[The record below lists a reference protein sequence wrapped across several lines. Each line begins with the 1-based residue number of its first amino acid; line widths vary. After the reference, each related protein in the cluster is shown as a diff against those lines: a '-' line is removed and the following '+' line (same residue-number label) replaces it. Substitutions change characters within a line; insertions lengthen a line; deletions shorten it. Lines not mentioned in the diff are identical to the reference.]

1 MNKEQI
7 IAKKVLF
14 LFNPLFLA
22 VYAFVYYLLLLILF
36 SGYQDSLTL
45 VLKSFT
51 LYVLVSCLVPI
62 LILYLL
68 NGSSF
73 DNFKE
78 NSYESN
84 VSYIVVS
91 TTYFI
96 SYIYFSILNVSI
108 WFEMGL
114 LIPIYTSI
122 AQMVL
127 RKRVKVSLDII
138 LMGAVLFYVF
148 LLTIEFYYVLSIFPL
163 LIAIA
168 FAGIL
173 AYSYLIQDLMT
184 NRDII
189 KNYIIGA
196 ILSVLIILFVLIL

>member
-22 VYAFVYYLLLLILF
+22 VYAFVYYLLLLVLF
-36 SGYQDSLTL
+36 SGYQDSLQL

-51 LYVLVSCLVPI
+51 LYVLVSCLLPI

-73 DNFKE
+73 ENFKE

-84 VSYIVVS
+84 VSYIVVA

-114 LIPIYTSI
+114 LIPVYTSI
-122 AQMVL
+122 AKMVL

-168 FAGIL
+168 FSGIL

>member
-51 LYVLVSCLVPI
+51 LYVLVSCLLPI

-84 VSYIVVS
+84 VSYIVIT

-148 LLTIEFYYVLSIFPL
+148 LLTLEFYYVLSIFPL

>member
-22 VYAFVYYLLLLILF
+22 VYAFVYYLLLLVLF

-51 LYVLVSCLVPI
+51 LYVLVSCLAPI

-73 DNFKE
+73 ENFKE
-78 NSYESN
+78 KSYESN
-84 VSYIVVS
+84 VSYIVVA

-114 LIPIYTSI
+114 LIPVYTSI

-127 RKRVKVSLDII
+127 RKKVKVSLDII

-168 FAGIL
+168 FSGIL

-189 KNYIIGA
+189 KNYIFGA

>member
-22 VYAFVYYLLLLILF
+22 VYAFVYYLLLLVFF

-73 DNFKE
+73 ENFKE

-91 TTYFI
+91 TIYFI

-114 LIPIYTSI
+114 LIPVYTSI

>member
-51 LYVLVSCLVPI
+51 LYVLVSCLLPI

-84 VSYIVVS
+84 VSYIVIT

-148 LLTIEFYYVLSIFPL
+148 LLTLEFYYVLSIFPL

-168 FAGIL
+168 FSGIL

>member
-51 LYVLVSCLVPI
+51 LYVLVSCLLPI

-84 VSYIVVS
+84 VSYIVIT

-114 LIPIYTSI
+114 LIPVYTSI
-122 AQMVL
+122 TQMVL

-173 AYSYLIQDLMT
+173 AYSYLIQDLLT
-184 NRDII
+184 SKDII

>member
-51 LYVLVSCLVPI
+51 LYVLVSCLLPI

-84 VSYIVVS
+84 VSYIVIT

-148 LLTIEFYYVLSIFPL
+148 LLTLEFYYVLSIFPL

-168 FAGIL
+168 FSGIL
-173 AYSYLIQDLMT
+173 AYSYLIQDLLT

>member
-1 MNKEQI
+1 
-7 IAKKVLF
+7 
-14 LFNPLFLA
+14 
-22 VYAFVYYLLLLILF
+22 
-36 SGYQDSLTL
+36 
-45 VLKSFT
+45 
-51 LYVLVSCLVPI
+51 
-62 LILYLL
+62 
-68 NGSSF
+68 
-73 DNFKE
+73 
-78 NSYESN
+78 
-84 VSYIVVS
+84 
-91 TTYFI
+91 
-96 SYIYFSILNVSI
+96 
-108 WFEMGL
+108 MGL
-114 LIPIYTSI
+114 LIPVYTSI

>member
-51 LYVLVSCLVPI
+51 LYVLVSCLLPI

-84 VSYIVVS
+84 VSYIVIA

-127 RKRVKVSLDII
+127 RKKVKVYLDII

-148 LLTIEFYYVLSIFPL
+148 LLTLEFYYVLSIFPL

>member
-51 LYVLVSCLVPI
+51 LYVLVSCLLPI

-84 VSYIVVS
+84 VSYIVIT

-148 LLTIEFYYVLSIFPL
+148 LLTLEFYYVLSIFPL

-173 AYSYLIQDLMT
+173 AYSYLIQDLIT

>member
-22 VYAFVYYLLLLILF
+22 VYAFVYYLLLLVLF

-73 DNFKE
+73 ENFKE

-114 LIPIYTSI
+114 LIPVYTSI

>member
-51 LYVLVSCLVPI
+51 LYVLVSCLLPI

-84 VSYIVVS
+84 VSYIVIT

-148 LLTIEFYYVLSIFPL
+148 LLTLEFYYVLSIFPL

-173 AYSYLIQDLMT
+173 AYSYLIQDLLT
-184 NRDII
+184 SKDII

>member
-22 VYAFVYYLLLLILF
+22 VYAFVYYLLLLVLF
-36 SGYQDSLTL
+36 SGYQDSLQL

-73 DNFKE
+73 ENFKE

-114 LIPIYTSI
+114 LIPVYTSI

>member
-51 LYVLVSCLVPI
+51 LYVLVSCLLPI

-84 VSYIVVS
+84 VSYIVIA

-148 LLTIEFYYVLSIFPL
+148 LLTLEFYYVLSIFPL

>member
-51 LYVLVSCLVPI
+51 LYVLVSCLLPI

-84 VSYIVVS
+84 VSYIVIT

-127 RKRVKVSLDII
+127 RKKVKVYLDII

-148 LLTIEFYYVLSIFPL
+148 LLTLEFYYVLSIFPL

-168 FAGIL
+168 FSGIL

>member
-22 VYAFVYYLLLLILF
+22 VYAFVYYLLLLVLF
-36 SGYQDSLTL
+36 SGYQDSLTS

-51 LYVLVSCLVPI
+51 LYVLVSCLAPI

-73 DNFKE
+73 ENFKE
-78 NSYESN
+78 KSYESN
-84 VSYIVVS
+84 VSYIVVA

-96 SYIYFSILNVSI
+96 S
-108 WFEMGL
+108 L
-114 LIPIYTSI
+114 LIPVYTSI

-127 RKRVKVSLDII
+127 RKKIKVSLDIL
-138 LMGAVLFYVF
+138 LMGAVTFYAF
-148 LLTIEFYYVLSIFPL
+148 LLTIQFYYVLSIFPL

-168 FAGIL
+168 FSGLL
-173 AYSYLIQDLMT
+173 AYSYLIQDLLT
-184 NRDII
+184 SKDII

-196 ILSVLIILFVLIL
+196 ILSVLVILFVLIL

>member
-51 LYVLVSCLVPI
+51 LYVLVSCLLPI

-84 VSYIVVS
+84 VSYIVIT

-148 LLTIEFYYVLSIFPL
+148 MLTIEFYYVLSIFPL

>member
-51 LYVLVSCLVPI
+51 LYVLVSCLLPI

-84 VSYIVVS
+84 VSYIVIA

-127 RKRVKVSLDII
+127 RKKVKVYLDII

-148 LLTIEFYYVLSIFPL
+148 LLTLEFYYVLSIFPL

-168 FAGIL
+168 FSGIL